1 MRTVLQFSGGKDS
14 LACLYLLRQQWDSL
28 IVVWANAGNPYPD
41 MLEFMERW
49 KQRIPNF
56 VVVQGNQPENV
67 KLHGWPADIVPT
79 RNTTMGKIINGTEGP
94 LLQHYTDC
102 CRMNLWEP
110 MTFAMQQ
117 IQPDVIV
124 RGQRVEDDK
133 KLPLR
138 DGDVVD
144 GITYRY
150 PIQGWTTEGVFAYL
164 RLVDADM
171 PLGYDLGEKSGRDC
185 WDCTA
190 YLDENKQRIA
200 NLPEDRKNE
209 IKRRLGLIRDAVAAV
224 DLECV

>member
-1 MRTVLQFSGGKDS
+1 
-14 LACLYLLRQQWDSL
+14 
-28 IVVWANAGNPYPD
+28 
-41 MLEFMERW
+41 
-49 KQRIPNF
+49 
-56 VVVQGNQPENV
+56 
-67 KLHGWPADIVPT
+67 
-79 RNTTMGKIINGTEGP
+79 
-94 LLQHYTDC
+94 
-102 CRMNLWEP
+102 

-117 IQPDVIV
+117 IQPNVIV

-150 PIQGWTTEGVFAYL
+150 PIQGWTTEEVFAYL
-164 RLVDADM
+164 RSVDADM